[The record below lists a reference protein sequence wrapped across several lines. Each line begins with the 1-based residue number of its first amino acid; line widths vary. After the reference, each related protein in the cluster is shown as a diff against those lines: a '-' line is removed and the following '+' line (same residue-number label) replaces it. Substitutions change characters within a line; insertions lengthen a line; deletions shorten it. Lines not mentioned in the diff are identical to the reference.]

1 MTYLM
6 LSAVFVGIA
15 AVVAAFAWRRAP
27 RGHVRAMLI
36 TAAVLVVLT
45 AVFDTIMIAT
55 GLFAYSD
62 AHLSG
67 PRVGLAPIEDFAYP
81 VAGVLLLAGLWNLI
95 ARRPDA
101 SARREAPM
109 LADAPRRPDAD

>member
-1 MTYLM
+1 MNYLM

-15 AVVAAFAWRRAP
+15 GVVAAVTWRLAP
-27 RGHVRAMLI
+27 RGHSAAMLI
-36 TAAVLVVLT
+36 TAAVLIVLT
-45 AVFDTIMIAT
+45 AVFDTVMIAT

-81 VAGVLLLAGLWNLI
+81 IAGVLLLAGLWNLI
-95 ARRPDA
+95 ARGPDA
-101 SARREAPM
+101 AARRGV
-109 LADAPRRPDAD
+109 ADAAGAPDAD

>member
-15 AVVAAFAWRRAP
+15 AVVAALTWRLAP
-27 RGHVRAMLI
+27 RGHLAAILI
-36 TAAVLVVLT
+36 TAAGLVALT
-45 AVFDTIMIAT
+45 AVFDTVMIAT

-81 VAGVLLLAGLWNLI
+81 IAGVLLLAGLWNLI
-95 ARRPDA
+95 AG
-101 SARREAPM
+101 RREAPTV
-109 LADAPRRPDAD
+109 AGPAGRPDED

>member
-6 LSAVFVGIA
+6 LSAIFVGVA
-15 AVVAAFAWRRAP
+15 AVVAALTWRLAP
-27 RGHVRAMLI
+27 RGHVAAMLI

-45 AVFDTIMIAT
+45 AVFDTVMIAT

-67 PRVGLAPIEDFAYP
+67 PRIGLAPVEDFAYP
-81 VAGVLLLAGLWNLI
+81 IAGVLLLAGLWNLV
-95 ARRPDA
+95 ARRP
-101 SARREAPM
+101 EATTGAHSPGV
-109 LADAPRRPDAD
+109 ADATRRPDAD